1 LLTYQLEFLERN
13 NNKEVTIIT
22 NENFSKNIID
32 FLLSYEGKLQIK
44 ILKTSNRGINI
55 LNSIKNEIKH
65 NNFVLMSIE
74 SLLYFDL
81 FKLVDEHIDNR
92 LLIILVLNNYNC
104 DTQKLNF
111 LKKKEIESNCI
122 VSKIII
128 PQI

>member
-1 LLTYQLEFLERN
+1 M
-13 NNKEVTIIT
+13 
-22 NENFSKNIID
+22 
-32 FLLSYEGKLQIK
+32 LSYEGKLQIK
-44 ILKTSNRGINI
+44 ILKKSNRGINI

-92 LLIILVLNNYNC
+92 SLIILVLNNYNY

>member
-1 LLTYQLEFLERN
+1 MLIYQLEFLERN

-22 NENFSKNIID
+22 NENFSKNIND

-55 LNSIKNEIKH
+55 LNSIKNEIKN
-65 NNFVLMSIE
+65 NNFILMSIE
-74 SLLYFDL
+74 SILYFYL

-92 LLIILVLNNYNC
+92 SLIILVLNNYNY